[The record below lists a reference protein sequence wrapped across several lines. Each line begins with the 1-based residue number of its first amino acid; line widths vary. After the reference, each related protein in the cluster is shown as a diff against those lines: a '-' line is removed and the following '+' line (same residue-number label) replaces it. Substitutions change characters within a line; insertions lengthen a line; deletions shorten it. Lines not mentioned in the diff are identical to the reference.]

1 MNYKKLIIKLIIVT
15 LFVIPLV
22 IFIKN
27 NTTNYDKR
35 VTENLTKY
43 IGSLDK
49 KYLQNIG
56 DIYDKVGEEE
66 LFDLQTISY
75 KYVSNLISGLDG
87 KYNCDLDNINSCVEK
102 KQDLDY
108 INQVV
113 TTISAYKSKKG
124 NYIIDSVDYNSF
136 SETYKTLS
144 EKLDK
149 LINSPLGRSPKDEV
163 ELNRL
168 RCSVAYGCDT
178 RCNKGVCECYYDNS
192 EGIKTK
198 IYCKNMN

>member
-22 IFIKN
+22 IFVKN
-27 NTTNYDKR
+27 KTTNYDKR

-75 KYVSNLISGLDG
+75 KYVSNLIWFYV
-87 KYNCDLDNINSCVEK
+87 K
-102 KQDLDY
+102 
-108 INQVV
+108 
-113 TTISAYKSKKG
+113 
-124 NYIIDSVDYNSF
+124 IIV
-136 SETYKTLS
+136 K
-144 EKLDK
+144 
-149 LINSPLGRSPKDEV
+149 
-163 ELNRL
+163 
-168 RCSVAYGCDT
+168 
-178 RCNKGVCECYYDNS
+178 
-192 EGIKTK
+192 
-198 IYCKNMN
+198 